1 MKISI
6 IIPVF
11 NAESYIERCI
21 NSVISQTHQNW
32 ELILINDGSTDRSL
46 QLCEKYQNID
56 NRIKVFN
63 KVNEGVSKARNFG
76 INQAKSEYLT
86 FVDSDDYIE
95 QNFLTTLISNAAY
108 DFVSLSHK
116 RFGKE
121 NSIKTLKR
129 NYAFCLPEDF
139 SDIVSLK
146 DNVSLFVLYPWGKL
160 FKTSII
166 KRFNIQFC
174 ENLKLAE
181 DSLFVITYLSYCRSA
196 VFLPDVLYN
205 YYITQSVSKKYIF
218 DYETYNVHKE
228 YYHNELISIKSCVG
242 FAKIENRIQSIY
254 FMNYLEFLFNSRKTD
269 RHSRIIDKLHSL
281 KYFNGIVSLI
291 GKKRAVT
298 LYLNYLIKG

>member
-6 IIPVF
+6 IIPVY
-11 NAESYIERCI
+11 NAERYIDKCI

-46 QLCEKYQNID
+46 QVCEKYQNID

-63 KVNEGVSKARNFG
+63 KVNEGVSKARNYG

-86 FVDSDDYIE
+86 FIDSDDYIE
-95 QNFLTTLISNAAY
+95 QDFLTTLISNVTY

-139 SDIVSLK
+139 SDIVSRK

-160 FKTSII
+160 FKMSII
-166 KRFNIQFC
+166 KRFNIKFC

-181 DSLFVITYLSYCRSA
+181 DSLFVITYLSYCQSA

-228 YYHNELISIKSCVG
+228 YYHKELSLVKSRINIS
-242 FAKIENRIQSIY
+242 KIESRIQSIY
-254 FMNYLEFLFNSRKTD
+254 FMSYLEYLSNTLKSDRYSRLV
-269 RHSRIIDKLHSL
+269 DKFYNL
-281 KYFNGIVSLI
+281 KYFSGIISLA
-291 GKKRAVT
+291 GKKRAIA
-298 LYLNYLIKG
+298 LYLNYLTKG